1 MSNSND
7 GTGRALNIVK
17 RIALGVA
24 GFIAVVCLVGGVV
37 VFTLFGNELKTLDS
51 IKKID
56 EYPLYTM
63 DYAGDY
69 GIDEF
74 LEQGGASNDAELI
87 DFVVDRLLKG
97 LPIEIELP
105 NLACS
110 TFNAETPSGDAIFG
124 RNFDLEFSPSM
135 MVRTNPE
142 DGYASLSMVNLAF
155 IGYGEDKLP
164 DDLASSIVSLAA
176 PFAPLDGVNE
186 KGLAVGVLLI
196 DTEATDQRTDRVD
209 ILPRRPFA

>member
-37 VFTLFGNELKTLDS
+37 VFTLFGNELKTLGS

-74 LEQGGASNDAELI
+74 LQRYL
-87 DFVVDRLLKG
+87 FFQVVWKS
-97 LPIEIELP
+97 E
-105 NLACS
+105 
-110 TFNAETPSGDAIFG
+110 
-124 RNFDLEFSPSM
+124 
-135 MVRTNPE
+135 
-142 DGYASLSMVNLAF
+142 
-155 IGYGEDKLP
+155 
-164 DDLASSIVSLAA
+164 
-176 PFAPLDGVNE
+176 
-186 KGLAVGVLLI
+186 
-196 DTEATDQRTDRVD
+196 
-209 ILPRRPFA
+209 